1 MATVANHKEF
11 SAMRMVSSSRW
22 TARIGLLV
30 FFTFVFIP
38 IGLVFVPWQQNI
50 RGKGRVTALDPQ
62 ERRQDV
68 DATIGGRIAE
78 VYVREN
84 SFVKK
89 GEPLFKIVDLDPE
102 FRQRLEREQR
112 AIENGIAFDR
122 EQKVRNEDKIV
133 NLKDARDTA
142 VRAAE
147 SEIDAAKEK
156 VRSSEEKL
164 RAAKAKRI
172 TADFQYERM
181 KSLFAKDAKS
191 KRDLELAELGLQT
204 AEASVNGA
212 QADVDADKA
221 ELAAKREKLTKIT
234 QDAEVKI
241 NEARGKI
248 AEIESKIAKAQEA
261 LQKKQGEIRKA
272 QSQDIVAPVDGNVL
286 QVAANLGGQI
296 VKSGDRLL
304 TIVPETKSRVVELWV
319 DGNDAPL
326 ISQGDPVR
334 IQFEGWP
341 AVQFAGWPSVAI
353 GTFGGHVSFVDATD
367 NGQGQFRIVVKPH
380 EDGEEVAWPDTNF
393 LRQGVQAKGWVLL
406 RQVSLGYEIWRQ
418 LNGFPPVKD
427 ADKPAI
433 GLRTKDK
440 EGK

>member
-22 TARIGLLV
+22 TARIGLVV
-30 FFTFVFIP
+30 FFIFLFTP

-50 RGKGRVTALDPQ
+50 RGKGRVTAPNPQ
-62 ERRQDV
+62 DRPQDV

-78 VYVREN
+78 VYVQEN
-84 SFVKK
+84 SVVKK
-89 GEPLFKIVDLDPE
+89 GDPLFKIVDLDPE
-102 FRQRLEREQR
+102 FRERLERER
-112 AIENGIAFDR
+112 LAIESGIDFYR
-122 EQKVRNEDKIV
+122 QQKVNNENKIQ
-133 NLKDARDTA
+133 NLQDSRDTA

-147 SEIDAAKEK
+147 SEIEAAKEK

-172 TADFQYERM
+172 TAEFQFDRM
-181 KSLFAKDAKS
+181 KSLFEKDAKS
-191 KRDLELAELGLQT
+191 KRDLEVAELGLQT
-204 AEASVNGA
+204 AEAEVNGA

-221 ELAAKREKLTKIT
+221 ELEAKREKLTKIT

-248 AEIESKIAKAQEA
+248 SEIESKIAESQEK
-261 LQKKQGEIRKA
+261 LQKKEGEIRKA
-272 QSQDIVAPVDGNVL
+272 QSQDIPAPVDGTVFR
-286 QVAANLGGQI
+286 VTGNLGGQI

-304 TIVPETKSRVVELWV
+304 TIVPETQSRVVELWV

-326 ISQGDPVR
+326 ISKGDPVR

-353 GTFGGHVSFVDATD
+353 GTFGGHVSFIDATD
-367 NGQGQFRIVVKPH
+367 NGLGQFRIIVQAD
-380 EDGEEVAWPDTNF
+380 ESDEEVPWPDTSF

-427 ADKPAI
+427 PDKPAI
-433 GLRTKDK
+433 GLRSKDK

>member
-30 FFTFVFIP
+30 LFIFIFTPV
-38 IGLVFVPWQQNI
+38 GLVFVPWQQNI
-50 RGKGRVTALDPQ
+50 RGKGRVVALNPQ
-62 ERRQDV
+62 ERPQTV

-78 VYVREN
+78 VFVQEG
-84 SFVKK
+84 SKVKK
-89 GEPLFKIVDLDPE
+89 GDPLFKIVDLDPE
-102 FRQRLEREQR
+102 FRQRLEREKR
-112 AIENGIAFDR
+112 AIEDGIRSDR
-122 EQKVRNEDKIV
+122 DARSRNEDAIES
-133 NLKDARDTA
+133 LKQSRDTA

-147 SEIDAAKEK
+147 SEVEAAKEK

-172 TADFQYERM
+172 TAEFQFERM
-181 KSLFAKDAKS
+181 KTLFAQDAKS

-204 AEASVNGA
+204 AEADVNGA

-221 ELAAKREKLTKIT
+221 ALAAKRESLTKIS
-234 QDAEVKI
+234 QDADVKI
-241 NEARGKI
+241 SEVRSKI
-248 AEIESKIAKAQEA
+248 AEIESKIAKAQEM
-261 LQKKQGEIRKA
+261 LTKKEGEIRKA
-272 QSQDIVAPVDGNVL
+272 QSQDIPAPVDGTVFR
-286 QVAANLGGQI
+286 VTGNLGGQI
-296 VKSGDRLL
+296 VKSGDQLL
-304 TIVPETKSRVVELWV
+304 TIVPETQSRVVELWV

-326 ISQGDPVR
+326 ISKGDPVR

-353 GTFGGHVSFVDATD
+353 GTFGGIVNFVDETD
-367 NGQGQFRIVVKPH
+367 NGQGRFRIIV
-380 EDGEEVAWPDTNF
+380 EADESGDEVLWPDTSF

-406 RQVSLGYEIWRQ
+406 REVSLGYEIWRQ

-427 ADKPAI
+427 PDKPAI
-433 GLRTKDK
+433 GLRSKDK